1 MGKNIGKNI
10 SKSLSSKFRKKLLN
24 HDKQSATDPFKT
36 ASKRA
41 IQNTGE
47 ATGDFTGNKIA
58 ISKRSPQN
66 SPETVT
72 NEEENIGIDRD
83 IPRERYISP

>member
-10 SKSLSSKFRKKLLN
+10 GKSLSSKYRKKLLN
-24 HDKQSATDPFKT
+24 HDKKSATDPFKT
-36 ASKRA
+36 AS
-41 IQNTGE
+41 
-47 ATGDFTGNKIA
+47 KIA

-83 IPRERYISP
+83 ISRERYISP